1 MLYYTPSSQL
11 CNALLP
17 FKNRRTMRGL
27 PLLVVAT
34 FSMAVPAPRR
44 AGLTYGPNVVQLTAS
59 NLKDKVDDGTCSGCT
74 GETGKVFL
82 VDFYAAW

>member
-1 MLYYTPSSQL
+1 
-11 CNALLP
+11 
-17 FKNRRTMRGL
+17 MRGL

-59 NLKDKVDDGTCSGCT
+59 NLKDKVDDGYLQWLHGRDRQSISRR
-74 GETGKVFL
+74 FL
-82 VDFYAAW
+82 RRLVTPLPTLCARVDCGV